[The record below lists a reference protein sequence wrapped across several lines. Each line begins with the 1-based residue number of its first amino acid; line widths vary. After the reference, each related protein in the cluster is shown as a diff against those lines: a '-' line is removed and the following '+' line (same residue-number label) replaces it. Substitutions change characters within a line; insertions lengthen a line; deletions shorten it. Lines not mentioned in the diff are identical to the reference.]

1 MKKRITYYTHH
12 YDSPLG
18 AMTMQSDGT
27 NLTGLWFDDVMMNE
41 TTAEKDDATM
51 EGSGQLLPVFRMT
64 IYWLDTYFAGRV
76 PELIPPLAW
85 NDSAF
90 RKMVWEQLLVIP
102 YGQTVTYSDI
112 ARRIARRQGVE
123 KISAQAVG
131 GAVGHNPILLIVP
144 CHRVIGVDKSL
155 TGYVAGLE
163 RKRWLLNMES
173 EKR

>member
-1 MKKRITYYTHH
+1 
-12 YDSPLG
+12 
-18 AMTMQSDGT
+18 
-27 NLTGLWFDDVMMNE
+27 
-41 TTAEKDDATM
+41 
-51 EGSGQLLPVFRMT
+51 
-64 IYWLDTYFAGRV
+64 
-76 PELIPPLAW
+76 
-85 NDSAF
+85 
-90 RKMVWEQLLVIP
+90 MVWEQLLVIP

-144 CHRVIGVDKSL
+144 CHRVIGADKSL